1 MPAWDFSCE
10 TCQTVQ
16 ERHFV
21 RYEESRHAT
30 CNVCG
35 TQLDRLP
42 SAPAVQFRGTGFY
55 ETDYKRRTGSR

>member
-10 TCQTVQ
+10 TCHTVQ

-21 RYEESRHAT
+21 RYEESCNAT
-30 CNVCG
+30 CDVCG
-35 TQLDRLP
+35 TSIIRLP

-55 ETDYKRRTGSR
+55 ETDYKRRSGSR